1 MGRPRG
7 DPHDQAAMGHP
18 GKRKTKTEKAIAEAE
33 RQATLLAMPR
43 DSSETAGAPPAYL
56 ADPRLAPAMAVW
68 NEFAPRLD
76 KLHLLSRLDRHTF
89 ALFCVYAAEFAI
101 ANEDVLVNG
110 YSKKVRTVSKD
121 YMLRENPSVAR
132 RDFAAKMILDL
143 SGKFGLTPADR
154 NKLLRDGMR
163 FDEETLF
170 GRRMPAQQPTQ
181 PAADAPVPDVA
192 DAAAPD
198 EPAAI
203 GSLSTFDS
211 LPPGVK
217 PN

>member
-7 DPHDQAAMGHP
+7 NPHDQAAMGHP

-33 RQATLLAMPR
+33 RQAALLAMPR
-43 DSSETAGAPPAYL
+43 DSSETSGAPPAYL
-56 ADPRLAPAMAVW
+56 ADPRLAPALAVW

-170 GRRMPAQQPTQ
+170 GRAMPAQPTA
-181 PAADAPVPDVA
+181 PAPDAPALDAADTAV
-192 DAAAPD
+192 PD

-203 GSLSTFDS
+203 GTLSSLDS